1 MSNDDFDDDDPKPTR
16 DARGRWLPGHC
27 PNPRGRPK
35 KRLSVLT
42 DQGDT
47 HIFANTAVEVK
58 IQGQMQL
65 MTRGAALMLKAYEG
79 AMKGSVYLLRY
90 LDEKFAKNEE
100 MMTEIRVRYDELV
113 LDWIVNNPDR
123 HRPGYKMPAEVE
135 LEMQGMLTF
144 LNHFYPDSYPLSIE
158 PKYDRSAEEEE
169 VRKIET
175 ELGL

>member
-27 PNPRGRPK
+27 PNPRGRPR

-58 IQGQMQL
+58 IQGQIQL
-65 MTRGAALMLKAYEG
+65 MTREASLKLKAYEG

-90 LDEKFAKNEE
+90 LDEKFQKNEE
-100 MMTEIRVRYDELV
+100 RMAEIRVRYDELMM
-113 LDWIVNNPDR
+113 DWIVDNPDR
-123 HRPGYKMPAEVE
+123 HRPGFKLPAQIEI
-135 LEMQGMLTF
+135 EMQRLRAF
-144 LNHFYPDSYPLSIE
+144 LHHYFPNDYPLTLE
-158 PKYDRSAEEEE
+158 PLWDDDEDED
-169 VRKIET
+169 
-175 ELGL
+175 